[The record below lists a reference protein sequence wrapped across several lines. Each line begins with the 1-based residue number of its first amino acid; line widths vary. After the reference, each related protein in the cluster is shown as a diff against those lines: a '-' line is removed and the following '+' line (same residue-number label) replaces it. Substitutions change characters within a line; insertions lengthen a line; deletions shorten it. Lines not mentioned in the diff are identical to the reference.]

1 MNADAPAPA
10 LRSAVIDDLDAV
22 WALEDSV
29 FGRDA
34 WSRAMMREE
43 LAGEHRDYRVL
54 VSPRGEV
61 VGYAGLLVVGS
72 EADIQTIAV
81 HPSLRGTGQGR
92 RLMQAL
98 LDSAES
104 RGAREVF
111 LEVRADNA
119 VAHRLYASL
128 GFEDIG
134 VRPRYYQPEGVD
146 AIVMRRE
153 LRARPSEASAMEDHA

>member
-1 MNADAPAPA
+1 MNTDSTTPAIRGA
-10 LRSAVIDDLDAV
+10 EIGDLDAV

-34 WSRAMMREE
+34 WSLAMMREE
-43 LAGEHRDYRVL
+43 LTGEHRDYRVL
-54 VSPRGEV
+54 VGSSGDV
-61 VGYAGLLVVGS
+61 IGYAGLLVVGT

-92 RLMQAL
+92 RLMQAM
-98 LDSAES
+98 LDIAEA

-111 LEVRADNA
+111 LEVRADNL
-119 VAHRLYASL
+119 VAHRLYATL
-128 GFEDIG
+128 GFEEIG

-146 AIVMRRE
+146 AIVMRCV
-153 LRARPSEASAMEDHA
+153 LRARSNEAAAMEDHA